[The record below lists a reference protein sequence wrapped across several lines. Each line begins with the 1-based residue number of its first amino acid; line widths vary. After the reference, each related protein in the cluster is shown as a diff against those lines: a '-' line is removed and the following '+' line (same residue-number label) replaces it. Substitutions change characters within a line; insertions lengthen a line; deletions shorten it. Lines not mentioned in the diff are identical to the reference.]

1 METLITVAQ
10 VILSLSI
17 LVTLHECGH
26 FFPARWFKTKVD
38 KFFLFFDVGFNLWST
53 KIGETEYGIG
63 WLPLGGYVKIAG
75 MIDESMDKE
84 QMKGPVQPWE
94 FRAKPAWQR
103 LIIMLGGVF
112 VNFVLGF
119 FILAMLFWY
128 YGTEYVPTDQITEG
142 IYVDSVGYD
151 IGLRNGDKILQIGD
165 VEFDR
170 FNPSTLVK
178 EVVIN
183 EASSIQVIRNGQET
197 TVPIDPK
204 YTAFLSSQ
212 AGKDYS
218 IFTARRFA
226 SIDTI
231 SPGSTGEEIGLKK
244 GDKILALNGKPIK
257 YSDEVETSFDQVKGS
272 EVTIALFRNNDT
284 LVINKALP
292 SKEKYV
298 AGIGWTPI
306 EVTPEIQSY
315 GFLESFPA
323 GYRSGVSFLGD
334 QIKAFKLMGK
344 GKIKAKESLGSVIS
358 IGKMFGTS
366 WDWQRFW
373 RMTAILSLILAVM
386 NLLPIPALDGGHA
399 MFLLWEWI
407 TGIKPSDK
415 VMEYTTTAG
424 FFILIALM
432 IYVLGLDISRLE
444 WVSNLFK

>member
-1 METLITVAQ
+1 METLITTAQ

-38 KFFLFFDVGFNLWST
+38 KFYLFFDPWFSLWST
-53 KIGETEYGIG
+53 KRGDTEYGIG

-103 LIIMLGGVF
+103 LVIMLGGVT
-112 VNFVLGF
+112 VNFILGF

-128 YGTEYVPTDQITEG
+128 YGTEYIPTDQITEG

-151 IGLRNGDKILQIGD
+151 MGLRNGDKILKIGD
-165 VEFDR
+165 VDFER
-170 FNPSTLVK
+170 FNPSTLIK

-183 EASSIQVIRNGQET
+183 EASSMEVIRNGQKT
-197 TVPIDPK
+197 NVSIDPK
-204 YTAFLSSQ
+204 FTALLSSQ
-212 AGKDYS
+212 SGKDNF
-218 IFTARRFA
+218 IFAARSKA
-226 SIDTI
+226 SIDSI
-231 SPGSTGEEIGLKK
+231 RPGSTAEKIGLQQ
-244 GDKILALNGKPIK
+244 GDQILALNGKSAQ
-257 YSDEVETSFDQVKGS
+257 YHDEFVPTFDELKGS
-272 EVTIALFRNNDT
+272 QVSIAVLRNNRDT
-284 LVINKALP
+284 IVINENIPTA
-292 SKEKYV
+292 EKYV
-298 AGIGWTPI
+298 AGIGWTPLMI
-306 EVTPEIQSY
+306 NPAVQNY
-315 GFLESFPA
+315 GFLESFPK
-323 GYRSGVSFLGD
+323 GVRYGIDFLGD

-358 IGKMFGTS
+358 IGKMFGTT
-366 WDWQRFW
+366 WNWERFW

-415 VMEYTTTAG
+415 VMEYTTTVG

-432 IYVLGLDISRLE
+432 IYVLGLDIMRL
-444 WVSNLFK
+444 F

>member
-1 METLITVAQ
+1 MDTLITVAQ

-38 KFFLFFDVGFNLWST
+38 KFYLFFDPWFSLWST
-53 KIGETEYGIG
+53 KRGDTEYGIG

-103 LIIMLGGVF
+103 LVIMLGGVT
-112 VNFVLGF
+112 VNFILGF

-128 YGTEYVPTDQITEG
+128 YGTEYIPSDQITEG
-142 IYVDSVGYD
+142 IYVDSIGYEM
-151 IGLRNGDKILQIGD
+151 GLRDGDRILKIGD
-165 VEFDR
+165 TDFEKFK
-170 FNPSTLVK
+170 PSSLIK

-183 EASSIQVIRNGQET
+183 EANSIALIRNGKPT
-197 TVPIDPK
+197 TVEIDPK
-204 YTAFLSSQ
+204 YVGLLSGQ
-212 AGKDYS
+212 TGKDN
-218 IFTARRFA
+218 FVFDAR
-226 SIDTI
+226 IPMPVI
-231 SPGSTGEEIGLKK
+231 EQLVEGSTGEKLGLKEGDQIIAVNNNPIVYRHEFNELFNASK
-244 GDKILALNGKPIK
+244 GADVQLNVIRNQ
-257 YSDEVETSFDQVKGS
+257 SDS
-272 EVTIALFRNNDT
+272 IT
-284 LVINKALP
+284 LSGTLP
-292 SKEKYV
+292 SPKEYV
-298 AGIGWTPI
+298 RGIGWSAGNITPAI
-306 EVTPEIQSY
+306 EKY
-315 GFLESFPA
+315 GFLESFPL
-323 GYRSGVSFLGD
+323 GYKSGISFLGD
-334 QIKAFKLMGK
+334 QIKAFKLMGQ
-344 GKIKAKESLGSVIS
+344 GKINPNESLGSVIS
-358 IGKMFGTS
+358 IGKMFGTT

-399 MFLLWEWI
+399 VFLLWEWI

-432 IYVLGLDISRLE
+432 IYVLGLDFMRH
-444 WVSNLFK
+444 VF